1 MMRRVGEMGV
11 TPERTSAVPSG
22 AYQTGRAA
30 GGVTPAA
37 PGLRVSC
44 GNSSADPESPQL
56 AAARALRTE
65 NERLAAGRR

>member
-30 GGVTPAA
+30 GGAAPAA
-37 PGLRVSC
+37 PGLRIFG
-44 GNSSADPESPQL
+44 GNSSADPKSPQL
-56 AAARALRTE
+56 AAARALRTA